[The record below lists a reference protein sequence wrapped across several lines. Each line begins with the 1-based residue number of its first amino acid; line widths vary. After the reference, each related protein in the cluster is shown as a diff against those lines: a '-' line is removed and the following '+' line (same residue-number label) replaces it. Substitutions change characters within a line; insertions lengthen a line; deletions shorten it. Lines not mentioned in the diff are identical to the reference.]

1 MILKVLLAFVFLL
14 ALQSEAIAF
23 SSITEHLKY
32 LNLTWND
39 VSESFP
45 NKNDMFTF
53 NCPNGGPVKVPI
65 VTFKNPSGSD
75 YWVGVLSGYDSSE
88 MVPRE
93 NVSRRVPIAD
103 PYPVKSLIY
112 YCLNNEISTTKLQ
125 TSTTTKLKTTTTT
138 KLQTSK
144 TTNLQTSTTDE
155 LQTSTDYILEET
167 STSVVEESTDG
178 PEIELVE
185 TETTTRLT
193 SPSTTTIDSTDA
205 TIELTPS
212 ETATTQTVA
221 PTKPNAS
228 SFSTITT
235 TTDVVYTTFS
245 PLPQNIWE
253 IKICIG
259 STDAW
264 NIENDNLYLR
274 FTDRNNG
281 KYYLSI
287 DSSQNRNTYLAR
299 FHDNCNYLTAST
311 KFADLKNMTIHI
323 EFENEFKPWQLS
335 SVTLN
340 NTGTNKIIEWKC
352 PSSSNCWLM
361 TNNNDLKVT
370 FASTSTLTTTK
381 TITTTTRFVLT
392 SPPPNI
398 WEIKLCVGPNDAWN
412 IENDEL
418 YLTFTDRN
426 NSRHR
431 LTVEN
436 QNRNNYETRFNDNC
450 NYVSAATKF
459 VDLKDMK
466 VSVEFKNGFKPWQLA
481 SATLNNTA
489 TNKVIDW
496 KCNLPSNC
504 WLTTDTS
511 VLLATF

>member
-1 MILKVLLAFVFLL
+1 MKYFVFEIILKIMILKLFLAFVFLL
-14 ALQSEAIAF
+14 ALQTESRKF
-23 SSITEHLKY
+23 SSITEHLEY

-53 NCPNGGPVKVPI
+53 NCPNGGRVKVPI
-65 VTFKNPSGSD
+65 VTFTNPNGSD
-75 YWVGVLSGYDSSE
+75 YWVGVASGYDSSE

-93 NVSRRVPIAD
+93 NVSRRVPIAE
-103 PYPVKSLIY
+103 PFPVKSLIY
-112 YCLNNEISTTKLQ
+112 YCLNSFTMANNDLYII
-125 TSTTTKLKTTTTT
+125 
-138 KLQTSK
+138 
-144 TTNLQTSTTDE
+144 E
-155 LQTSTDYILEET
+155 LETSTDYLPEET
-167 STSVVEESTDG
+167 STSVVEESTDE

-193 SPSTTTIDSTDA
+193 SPSTTRTDSTDT
-205 TIELTPS
+205 TIELTSS
-212 ETATTQTVA
+212 ETATTQTVSQ
-221 PTKPNAS
+221 TKPTAS

-235 TTDVVYTTFS
+235 TTDVVHTTSS

-259 STDAW
+259 STDTW

-274 FTDRNNG
+274 FTDRNNSR
-281 KYYLSI
+281 YYFSI
-287 DSSQNRNTYLAR
+287 DNSQDRNTYLAR

-311 KFADLKNMTIHI
+311 KFTDLKDMTIHI
-323 EFENEFKPWQLS
+323 EFENEFKPWQLA

-340 NTGTNKIIEWKC
+340 NTVTNKIIEWKC

-361 TNNNDLKVT
+361 TNKNDLNVT
-370 FASTSTLTTTK
+370 FASTSTPTTTK
-381 TITTTTRFVLT
+381 TTTTTTRFAFT
-392 SPPPNI
+392 SPPSNM

-450 NYVSAATKF
+450 NYVNAATKF

-466 VSVEFKNGFKPWQLA
+466 ISVEFKNGFKPWQLT
-481 SATLNNTA
+481 SAALNNTA